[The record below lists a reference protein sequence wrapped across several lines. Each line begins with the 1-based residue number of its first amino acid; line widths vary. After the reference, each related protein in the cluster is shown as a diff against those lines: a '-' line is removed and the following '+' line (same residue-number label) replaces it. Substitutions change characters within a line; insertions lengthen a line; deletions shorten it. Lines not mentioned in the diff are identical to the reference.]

1 MDKAKLYKAL
11 FACCDK
17 EKQSIRPILK
27 GVNHQLEGNQWV
39 LGASNGYVA
48 VLAYLPATEL
58 SEDLNG
64 KVIDEQG
71 EDLAR
76 HGRFPSIPSVMP
88 KGTPFRKTEFSIAEL
103 KALTNALIKEPNG
116 VDPKRTDSRKKLV
129 NRLIVEGACLN
140 ASFLKMAL
148 GVMELYGDNIV
159 IETFRKTDPK
169 VCGWG
174 KEDTTPDTYT
184 YYTMLTFHGTET
196 RCLIMPAMPWESEH
210 GEKVD
215 YTIDEARELLAKQK
229 VKKTEKP
236 KAWYE

>member
-17 EKQSIRPILK
+17 EKCSTSILT
-27 GVNHQLEGNQWV
+27 GVNHELVGNQWV
-39 LGASNGYVA
+39 LGASNGLIA
-48 VLAYLPATEL
+48 VLAYLPAGEL
-58 SEDLNG
+58 PEDLNG
-64 KVIDEQG
+64 KIRDEQG
-71 EDLAR
+71 QDLD
-76 HGRFPSIPSVMP
+76 GRFPSIPSVMP
-88 KGTPFRKTEFSIAEL
+88 KGTPFRKTEFSISEL

-116 VDPKRTDSRKKLV
+116 VDPKRTNSGKKLV
-129 NRLIVEGACLN
+129 NRLVVEGACLN
-140 ASFLKMAL
+140 AGFLKMGL
-148 GVMELYGDNIV
+148 GVMELYGNNVV
-159 IETFRKTDPK
+159 IEIFRKTDPR

-174 KEDTTPDTYT
+174 KEDTTPDSYT
-184 YYTMLTFHGTET
+184 YYTMLTSPGTET

-215 YTIDEARELLAKQK
+215 YTIGEARELVARQK

>member
-17 EKQSIRPILK
+17 EKQSIRPILS
-27 GVNHQLEGNQWV
+27 GVNHDLVGNQWV
-39 LGASNGYVA
+39 LGASNGHIA
-48 VLAYLPATEL
+48 VLAYLPAGEL
-58 SEDLNG
+58 PEELNG
-64 KVIDEQG
+64 KVRDEQG
-71 EDLAR
+71 QDLG
-76 HGRFPSIPSVMP
+76 GRFPSIPSVMP
-88 KGTPFRKTEFSIAEL
+88 KWAPFRKTELSIAEL

-116 VDPKRTDSRKKLV
+116 VDPKRTNNRKKLV
-129 NRLIVEGACLN
+129 NRLVVEGACLN

-184 YYTMLTFHGTET
+184 YYTMLTFQGTET
-196 RCLIMPAMPWESEH
+196 RCLIMPAMPWEPEH

-215 YTIDEARELLAKQK
+215 YTIDEARELLTKQK

>member
-17 EKQSIRPILK
+17 EKNSIRPILK
-27 GVNHQLEGNQWV
+27 GINHELVNNQWV
-39 LGASNGYVA
+39 LGASNGHIA
-48 VLAYLPATEL
+48 VLAYLPAGEL
-58 SEDLNG
+58 PEDLNG
-64 KVIDEQG
+64 KVRDEQG
-71 EDLAR
+71 QDLD
-76 HGRFPSIPSVMP
+76 GRFPSIPSVMP
-88 KGTPFRKTEFSIAEL
+88 KWAPLHTNEFSIAEL
-103 KALTNALIKEPNG
+103 KVLANALTKEPNW
-116 VDPKRTDSRKKLV
+116 VDPKRTDNRKKLI
-129 NRLIVEGACLN
+129 NRLVIEGACLN
-140 ASFLKMAL
+140 ASFLKMGL
-148 GVMELYGDNIV
+148 GVMELYGDNV
-159 IETFRKTDPK
+159 VVETYRKTNPK

-184 YYTMLTFHGTET
+184 YCTMLTSPGTET

-229 VKKTEKP
+229 VKNPEKP

>member
-17 EKQSIRPILK
+17 EKNSNGPILK
-27 GVNHQLEGNQWV
+27 GVNHELVGNQWV
-39 LGASNGYVA
+39 LGASNGHIA
-48 VLAYLPATEL
+48 VLAYLPATEIP
-58 SEDLNG
+58 EGLNG
-64 KVIDEQG
+64 KVRDEQG
-71 EDLAR
+71 QDIV
-76 HGRFPSIPSVMP
+76 GRFPSIPSVMP
-88 KGTPFRKTEFSIAEL
+88 KGTPFCKTQFSITDMKTLA
-103 KALTNALIKEPNG
+103 NALAKEPNW
-116 VDPKRTDSRKKLV
+116 VDPRRTDNRKRLI
-129 NRLIVEGACLN
+129 NRLVIEGACLN

-148 GVMELYGDNIV
+148 GVMELYGDNV
-159 IETFRKTDPK
+159 VVETYRKTNPK

-184 YYTMLTFHGTET
+184 YYTMLTSPGTET
-196 RCLIMPAMPWESEH
+196 RCLIMPEMPWESEH

-215 YTIDEARELLAKQK
+215 YTIHEARELVAKQK